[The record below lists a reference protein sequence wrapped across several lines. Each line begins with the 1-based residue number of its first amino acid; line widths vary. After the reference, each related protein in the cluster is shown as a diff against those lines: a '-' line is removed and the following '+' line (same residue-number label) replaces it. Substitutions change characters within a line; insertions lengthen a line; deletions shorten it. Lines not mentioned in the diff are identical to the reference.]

1 MAGVVGSTKD
11 SLKAAREQID
21 AIDRKL
27 LALINRRASLAQQ
40 VKQVK
45 DQAGESDYYRP
56 DREAAVRGALVDL
69 NEGPLANEEVSRL
82 FQEIMSACRALEQA
96 LSVAYLGPHGTFT
109 EAAVHRHFGHSVEAR
124 PLDTID
130 AVFREVE
137 SGACGYGVVP
147 VENSTEGVINHTLD
161 SFVQSSLA
169 ISGEVELRIHHC
181 LMSRCKSIQEIK
193 RLYSHQQSLAQCR
206 NWIDTNLPGIEMQA
220 VNSNADAAR
229 RAAKEADAAAVAGKV
244 AAEAYEL
251 DLLETNIEDDPNN
264 TTRFLVIGGHPV
276 APSGQ
281 DKTSL
286 LMAAKNR
293 PGALFGLLEPLSRRN
308 ISMTRIESRP
318 SRMQLWEYV
327 FFVDFEGHIA
337 DPNIAGALEEM
348 GEHAS
353 LLKVLGSYPRV
364 TA

>member
-1 MAGVVGSTKD
+1 MGSTRIT
-11 SLKAAREQID
+11 LETARQQID
-21 AIDRKL
+21 EIDREL
-27 LALINRRASLAQQ
+27 LTLLNRRAGIAQE
-40 VKQVK
+40 VKQIK
-45 DQAGESDYYRP
+45 DQAGQTDYYRP
-56 DREAAVRGALVDL
+56 DREAAVRGALVER
-69 NEGPLANEEVSRL
+69 NEGPLSNEEVSRL

-96 LSVAYLGPHGTFT
+96 LSVGYLGPQGTFT

-124 PLDTID
+124 ALDTID

-161 SFVQSSLA
+161 SFVQSSLE
-169 ISGEVELRIHHC
+169 ICGEVELRIHHC
-181 LMSRCKSIQEIK
+181 LMSHCISTQEIK

-206 NWIDTNLPGIEMQA
+206 KWIDRNLPGIETQA

-229 RAAKEADAAAVAGKV
+229 RAAQEPGAAAVAGKV
-244 AAEAYEL
+244 AAEAYGL

-276 APSGQ
+276 APSGN

-286 LMAAKNR
+286 LMAAKNQ
-293 PGALFGLLEPLSRRN
+293 PGALFGLLEPLSRRD

-337 DPNIAGALEEM
+337 DPNVAGALEEM
-348 GEHAS
+348 GEYAS

-364 TA
+364 SV

>member
-1 MAGVVGSTKD
+1 MGSSGDT
-11 SLKAAREQID
+11 LKAAREQID
-21 AIDRKL
+21 AIDREL
-27 LALINRRASLAQQ
+27 LELINRRAALAQA
-40 VKQVK
+40 VKQIK
-45 DQAGESDYYRP
+45 DQAGQSDYYRP
-56 DREAAVRGALVDL
+56 DREAAVRSALVAL
-69 NEGPLANEEVSRL
+69 NQGPLADAEVSRL

-96 LSVAYLGPHGTFT
+96 LSVGYLGPQGTFT

-169 ISGEVELRIHHC
+169 ICGEVELRIHHC
-181 LMSRCKSIQEIK
+181 LMSLCKSAKDIK

-206 NWIDTNLPGIEMQA
+206 KWIDTNLPGVEMQA

-229 RAAKEADAAAVAGKV
+229 RAAKEPHSAAVAGKV
-244 AAEAYEL
+244 AAEAYAL

-264 TTRFLVIGGHPV
+264 TTRFLVIGGQPV
-276 APSGQ
+276 APSGN

-286 LMAAKNR
+286 LMAAKNK
-293 PGALFGLLEPLSRRN
+293 PGALFGLLEPLSRRD

-327 FFVDFEGHIA
+327 FFVDFEGHI
-337 DPNIAGALEEM
+337 DDSNIAAALEEM
-348 GEHAS
+348 TDHAS

-364 TA
+364 TS

>member
-1 MAGVVGSTKD
+1 MGNAPDT
-11 SLKAAREQID
+11 LKSAREQID
-21 AIDRKL
+21 AIDREL
-27 LALINRRASLAQQ
+27 LELFNRRATLAQA
-40 VKQVK
+40 VKQIK
-45 DQAGESDYYRP
+45 DQAGQSDYYRP
-56 DREAAVRGALVDL
+56 DREAAVRSALVGL
-69 NEGPLANEEVSRL
+69 NQGPLANEEVSRL

-96 LSVAYLGPHGTFT
+96 LSVAYLGPQGTFT

-130 AVFREVE
+130 AVFREVA

-169 ISGEVELRIHHC
+169 ICGEVELRIHHC
-181 LMSRCKSIQEIK
+181 LMSRCESIKEVR

-206 NWIDTNLPGIEMQA
+206 HWINTNLPGIEMQA

-229 RAAKEADAAAVAGKV
+229 RAAQEPYAAAVAGKV
-244 AAEAYEL
+244 AAEAYSL

-264 TTRFLVIGGHPV
+264 TTRFLVIGGNAV
-276 APSGQ
+276 GPSGN

-286 LMAAKNR
+286 LVATKNK
-293 PGALFGLLEPLSRRN
+293 PGALSGLLEPLSRRA

-327 FFVDFEGHIA
+327 FFVDFEGHID
-337 DPNIAGALEEM
+337 DPNIAEALQEM
-348 GEHAS
+348 GQHAS

-364 TA
+364 TP

>member
-1 MAGVVGSTKD
+1 MGNSGD
-11 SLKAAREQID
+11 SLKTAREQID
-21 AIDRKL
+21 AIDREL
-27 LALINRRASLAQQ
+27 LGLINRRAGLAQE
-40 VKQVK
+40 VKQIK
-45 DQAGESDYYRP
+45 DLAGQSDYYRP
-56 DREAAVRGALVDL
+56 DREAAVRSALVAL
-69 NEGPLANEEVSRL
+69 NEGPLADEEVSRL

-96 LSVAYLGPHGTFT
+96 LSVGYLGPQGTFT

-169 ISGEVELRIHHC
+169 ICGEVELRIHHC
-181 LMSRCKSIQEIK
+181 LMSHCKSAKEIK

-206 NWIDTNLPGIEMQA
+206 NWIDTNLPGIETQA

-229 RAAKEADAAAVAGKV
+229 RAANEPGAGAVAGKV
-244 AAEAYEL
+244 AAEAYGL
-251 DLLETNIEDDPNN
+251 DLLEINIEDDPNN

-276 APSGQ
+276 APSGN

-286 LMAAKNR
+286 LMAARNK
-293 PGALFGLLEPLSRRN
+293 PGALFGLLEPLSQRG

-327 FFVDFEGHIA
+327 FFVDFEGHI
-337 DPNIAGALEEM
+337 DNPNIAGALEEM

-364 TA
+364 TV